1 MILDLSPSQYVDS
14 EKFTYWDN
22 FLSDEEIDIIL
33 SHPSWDQPANGLIG
47 FDQDISHNKTLRSS
61 KVSWFDNNSDT
72 EKIWKKFYQT
82 ITEVNQK
89 YFRFDLAGCYEPAQL
104 GLYSS
109 VDQDHYTWHTDSAPS
124 GKYVRKLSM
133 VILLNKPYEFEGGEL
148 QIKTVTD
155 NPITLE
161 QKRGRAW
168 FFPSNTLHRVTPVTK
183 GIRKSL
189 VLWIAGPPF
198 R

>member
-1 MILDLSPSQYVDS
+1 MILDLSLSQNVDT

-22 FLSDEEIDIIL
+22 FLTDAQLDKIL
-33 SHPSWDQPANGLIG
+33 NEFDQNTPDQGLIG
-47 FDQDISHNKTLRSS
+47 YRSDISYNHNVRSNKVCWLDRNINTEDIWQTLHSA
-61 KVSWFDNNSDT
+61 
-72 EKIWKKFYQT
+72 
-82 ITEVNQK
+82 ITEVNEK
-89 YFRFDLAGCYEPAQL
+89 YFCYDLRGCFELAQL
-104 GLYSS
+104 GVYSS
-109 VDQDHYTWHTDSAPS
+109 DTRDHYTWHVDSAPS

-133 VILLNKPYEFEGGEL
+133 SILLNKPYEFEGGEL
-148 QIKTVTD
+148 QIKIVSD
-155 NPITLE
+155 QPIILE

-168 FFPSNTLHRVTPVTK
+168 FFPSNTLHRVTPIIS